1 VRFAISDSRFTL
13 SSVLFGTL
21 TTNTKRLSLQVV
33 VLSSIHISH
42 GLNFDESDF
51 MTLVSCG
58 EVHEPGLDKIT
69 PLSAQP
75 LAV

>member
-1 VRFAISDSRFTL
+1 
-13 SSVLFGTL
+13 
-21 TTNTKRLSLQVV
+21 V